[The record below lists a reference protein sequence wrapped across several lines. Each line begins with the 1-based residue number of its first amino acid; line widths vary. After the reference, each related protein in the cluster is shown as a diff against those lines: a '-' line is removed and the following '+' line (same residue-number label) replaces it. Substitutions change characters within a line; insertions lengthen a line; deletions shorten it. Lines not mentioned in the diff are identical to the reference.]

1 MPKVY
6 KKEYFQNPMPK
17 DTKRA
22 ATRRAARIAKAHAT
36 QLPMLEVKEPPRR
49 LPGYKRP
56 SRGIARYPWASII
69 LTVLIIGLGIFTFYY
84 YHLGPFALPK
94 PHTKVVVKPT
104 PTPIPTYTPTPG
116 PASPCLQVVSQL
128 TDTSPAPNATQ
139 IGLNIHTYAKP
150 PAMTINTNKLY
161 CAGINTN
168 RGLIV
173 LQLDPKLA
181 PVTVN
186 NFVFLAQHHFYDG
199 LVFHRVVPGFVI
211 QTGDPTGTGTGG
223 PGYKFNDEKVTGA
236 YNVGCVAMANSGA
249 NTNGSQFF
257 ICTGNDTTLA
267 KSYNL
272 FGQVVQ
278 GLDVALRIQGPDP
291 NNSATKNITPDVMEH
306 VIVVQAP

>member
-1 MPKVY
+1 
-6 KKEYFQNPMPK
+6 MPK

-22 ATRRAARIAKAHAT
+22 ATKRAAKIAKAHAT
-36 QLPMLEVKEPPRR
+36 QLPKFEVKEPPRR
-49 LPGYKRP
+49 TPGYRPP
-56 SRGIARYPWASII
+56 SRGVARYPWASII

-84 YHLGPFALPK
+84 YHLGPFARP
-94 PHTKVVVKPT
+94 VVTKPT
-104 PTPIPTYTPTPG
+104 
-116 PASPCLQVVSQL
+116 AAVSPCLKIVSQL
-128 TDTSPAPNATQ
+128 TDTSAAPTAAQ
-139 IGLNIHTYAKP
+139 ISKITHTYSQA

-186 NFVFLAQHHFYDG
+186 NFVFLAQHQFYDG
-199 LVFHRVVPGFVI
+199 LVFHRVVPGFII
-211 QTGDPTGTGTGG
+211 QTGDPKGNGTGG
-223 PGYKFNDEKVTGA
+223 PGYKFNDEPVKGA
-236 YNVGCVAMANSGA
+236 YTAGCVAMANSGV

-257 ICTGNDTTLA
+257 ICTADDTAKLQ

-278 GLDVALRIQGPDP
+278 GLNVAQKIQGPGDDA
-291 NNSATKNITPDVMEH
+291 SSKNIKPDVIDH
-306 VIVVQAP
+306 LIVVQAP